1 MFPGLRTVIYPVAGL
16 VRAKVGSSELFGGS
30 GGSWGQRP
38 ALTGPFTLAMPWAGL
53 SGGCCPTARSGGLQ
67 VQGAGHAL
75 QVQHAQHALGV
86 GSANLYQLA

>member
-1 MFPGLRTVIYPVAGL
+1 MFPGLRTVIYPVADL
-16 VRAKVGSSELFGGS
+16 VRAKVGSSELF